1 MLKAK
6 RDLINAVVILI
17 FCGFAYYGSSLI
29 TDRNLGKTEADL
41 FPNIVIGI
49 LTLLSLCLLV
59 NSIYR
64 MKQED
69 DSKLNF
75 SLKMVLR
82 ENKKVI
88 LTFVLFGLY
97 VFLLSYIG
105 YFVSSIL
112 FMISLYFVLANN
124 KQKLWA
130 VFLGF
135 TVFTTVLYFVFQN
148 ALSVFLP
155 TGVLF

>member
-1 MLKAK
+1 MVKAK

-29 TDRNLGKTEADL
+29 TDRNLGKTEADF

-49 LTLLSLCLLV
+49 LVFLSLCLLV
-59 NSIYR
+59 NSVYR

-69 DSKLNF
+69 DSKLNLSF
-75 SLKMVLR
+75 KMVLR

-88 LTFVLFGLY
+88 LTFILFGLY
-97 VFLLSYIG
+97 VFLLGYIG

-112 FMISLYFVLANN
+112 FMITLYLVLADN
-124 KQKLWA
+124 KQRLW
-130 VFLGF
+130 VVLLGF
-135 TVFTTVLYFVFQN
+135 SALTLVLYFVFQN